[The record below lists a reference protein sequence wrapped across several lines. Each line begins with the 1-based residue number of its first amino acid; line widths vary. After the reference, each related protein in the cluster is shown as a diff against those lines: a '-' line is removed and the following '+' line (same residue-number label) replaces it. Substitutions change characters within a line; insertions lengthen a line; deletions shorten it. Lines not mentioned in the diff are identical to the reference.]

1 LAAGV
6 LGGSKETI
14 EDTLKYAVAR
24 EQFGRSIAKYG
35 AIRYKIAEQIIRTFV
50 LEAATYRAGQNIED
64 AIEAFIVGGMD
75 KGQATLKG
83 IEEYAAECAI
93 LKVAGSE
100 CLSYVVDEAVQIYGG
115 MGYSS
120 ESSVERSFRDARIN
134 RIFEGT
140 NEINRMLVVD
150 MILKKGL
157 KGEIDLMS
165 PAKKVMNEL
174 LSIPDFTDAPDSIIE
189 QLDTLLEGFKKAIL
203 LTAGAAVQKLSQT
216 LSKEQEVL
224 MNVSDMII
232 CTYQAESALLRLR
245 KMNAKG
251 MDVSIAQQIVQTYFY
266 DSADHIA
273 KAAKDALNSFMSGD
287 ELAMSLMG
295 IRRFT
300 KMKSFN
306 AKEARQQIAQFV
318 IEKGKYA
325 IL

>member
-1 LAAGV
+1 
-6 LGGSKETI
+6 
-14 EDTLKYAVAR
+14 
-24 EQFGRSIAKYG
+24 
-35 AIRYKIAEQIIRTFV
+35 
-50 LEAATYRAGQNIED
+50 
-64 AIEAFIVGGMD
+64 
-75 KGQATLKG
+75 
-83 IEEYAAECAI
+83 
-93 LKVAGSE
+93 
-100 CLSYVVDEAVQIYGG
+100 
-115 MGYSS
+115 
-120 ESSVERSFRDARIN
+120 
-134 RIFEGT
+134 
-140 NEINRMLVVD
+140 MLVVD
-150 MILKKGL
+150 MILKKGM

-174 LSIPDFTDAPDSIIE
+174 LSIPDFSDAPDSIFD
-189 QLDTLLEGFKKAIL
+189 QLSILLEGFKKAIL

-232 CTYQAESALLRLR
+232 WTYQAESALLRLG
-245 KMNAKG
+245 KMNSKG
-251 MDVSIAQQIVQTYFY
+251 LDVSIAEQIVQTYFY